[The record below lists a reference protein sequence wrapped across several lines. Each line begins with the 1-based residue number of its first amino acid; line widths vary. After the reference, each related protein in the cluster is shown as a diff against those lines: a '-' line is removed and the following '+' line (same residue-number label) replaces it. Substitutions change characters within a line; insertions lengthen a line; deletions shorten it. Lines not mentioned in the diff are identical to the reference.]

1 MSPVEKNKR
10 WVKSS
15 NCCLLLVLF
24 FGVQQNN
31 RQENTDNFVEL
42 IHGSF
47 LGTLE
52 LQLLGSA
59 KPILKKKPPNW
70 VIT

>member
-1 MSPVEKNKR
+1 MSAVGENKR

-31 RQENTDNFVEL
+31 RQENTDNFVKADTHFE
-42 IHGSF
+42 IK
-47 LGTLE
+47 
-52 LQLLGSA
+52 
-59 KPILKKKPPNW
+59 KPISRKNSNW

>member
-52 LQLLGSA
+52 LQLLGSETHI
-59 KPILKKKPPNW
+59 KEKTPNW

>member
-52 LQLLGSA
+52 LQLLG
-59 KPILKKKPPNW
+59 
-70 VIT
+70 